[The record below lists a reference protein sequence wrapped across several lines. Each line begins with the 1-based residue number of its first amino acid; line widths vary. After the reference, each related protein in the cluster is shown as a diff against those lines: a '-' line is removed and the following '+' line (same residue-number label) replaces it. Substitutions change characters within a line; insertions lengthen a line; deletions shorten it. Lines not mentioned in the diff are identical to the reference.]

1 MPAIFKTVPWQVDQ
15 LVSGVKQGSISLP
28 DLQRPFVWPAT
39 KVRDLFDSMYK
50 GYPVGALMFWDVSE
64 DGATRKISSGIG
76 VNAQH
81 QIIDGQQ
88 RLTSLFAAMKG
99 VNVRDENYRNRRIRI
114 SFNPFTE
121 RFEVRT
127 AAIAKSPEWIDDISK
142 IWDADF
148 DEDEDFFEPLEA
160 AGREFP
166 KAQRKKLKKT
176 IQRLEGI
183 ENYTFDVVHIQAD
196 VEKRLVADIFVRI
209 NSEGVSLKA
218 YDYILTWLSVFW
230 PEGRDDIERFAQQSR
245 ITPQAATQISG
256 ERVSWTPWNPFWK
269 VETGH
274 IVRIMVAYGQNRAKL
289 LDAYSNLQAKDRSTG
304 EVDSKKQE
312 HELQLLKDALPVVT
326 NHVNWTEFIHS
337 IQLAGFRSESDI
349 TSDFNKLASYT
360 LFIIGRERFKVE
372 LTELRILIARWFF
385 MAQLT
390 GRYTGS
396 SESQLQRDLDLFAT
410 PEVKNADSFRGI
422 VENTIRVTLTNDFW
436 EVNLPQQLVS
446 SQYKMSPSYLCYL
459 AALNILDADMFMLPM
474 KVSHWMDPS
483 IPAEK
488 GTEGH
493 HLFPRA
499 FQQRELGITDTKR
512 INQAANFAP
521 TDWQTNGIISD
532 RNPVEYWPDLVA
544 KRSHGDDWIEQQ
556 MYWHALPENWHH
568 LPYDDFLEQRR
579 HLIARVTRDGF
590 EKLGTT
596 ANVPELNTEFVAT
609 PDEELTFE
617 ALLDGNY
624 LLPGDLLD
632 PIDPDWEV
640 DAVITDD
647 RTIRIDGVDEF
658 DSLDEAAQHVGVDN
672 LSGFEFWALE
682 KDGGLATLAEVISD
696 GPREPELLEES

>member
-1 MPAIFKTVPWQVDQ
+1 M
-15 LVSGVKQGSISLP
+15 
-28 DLQRPFVWPAT
+28 
-39 KVRDLFDSMYK
+39 
-50 GYPVGALMFWDVSE
+50 
-64 DGATRKISSGIG
+64 
-76 VNAQH
+76 
-81 QIIDGQQ
+81 
-88 RLTSLFAAMKG
+88 
-99 VNVRDENYRNRRIRI
+99 
-114 SFNPFTE
+114 
-121 RFEVRT
+121 RT

-142 IWDADF
+142 IWNADF
-148 DEDEDFFEPLEA
+148 DEDEDYLEPLEA
-160 AGREFP
+160 AGRELP
-166 KAQRKKLKKT
+166 KDQRRKLKKT

-183 ENYTFDVVHIQAD
+183 EHYTFDVVHIQAD

-230 PEGRDDIERFAQQSR
+230 PDGREKIEKFAQLSR
-245 ITPQAATQISG
+245 LTPQGASEISG
-256 ERVSWTPWNPFWK
+256 EHVSWTPWNPFWK

-304 EVDSKKQE
+304 QVDSEKQE

-360 LFIIGRERFKVE
+360 LFLIGRERFKVE
-372 LTELRILIARWFF
+372 LTELRTLIARWFF

-422 VENTIRVTLTNDFW
+422 VENAIRLALTNDFW

-499 FQQRELGITDTKR
+499 FQQKELGITDTKR

-532 RNPVEYWPDLVA
+532 RNPAEYWPDLVS
-544 KRSHGDDWIEQQ
+544 KRSHGDKWLEQQ
-556 MYWHALPENWHH
+556 MYWHALPEHWHQ

-590 EKLGTT
+590 EKLGT
-596 ANVPELNTEFVAT
+596 AASVPQLAT
-609 PDEELTFE
+609 QFHSIAEEELSLE
-617 ALLDGNY
+617 ALIDGNY

-632 PIDPDWEV
+632 PIDPDWEIE
-640 DAVITDD
+640 AVITED
-647 RTIRIDGVDEF
+647 RTIRIDGMVEF

-672 LSGFEFWALE
+672 LSGFEFWVLE
-682 KDGGLATLAEVISD
+682 KDGGLATMAELVSD
-696 GPREPELLEES
+696 GPREPELLEEG

>member
-50 GYPVGALMFWDVSE
+50 GYPVGALMFWDVPE
-64 DGATRKISSGIG
+64 DGATRKISSGVG

-142 IWDADF
+142 IWSADF
-148 DEDEDFFEPLEA
+148 DEDEGYFEPLEA
-160 AGREFP
+160 AGRELQ
-166 KAQRKKLKKT
+166 KDQRKKLKKT

-183 ENYTFDVVHIQAD
+183 EHYTFDVVHIQAD

-230 PEGRDDIERFAQQSR
+230 PDGREKIEKFAQLSR
-245 ITPQAATQISG
+245 LTPQGASEISG
-256 ERVSWTPWNPFWK
+256 EHVSWTPWNPFWK

-304 EVDSKKQE
+304 QVDSEKQE

-360 LFIIGRERFKVE
+360 LFLIGRERFKVE
-372 LTELRILIARWFF
+372 LTELRTLIARWFF

-422 VENTIRVTLTNDFW
+422 VENAIRLALTNDFW

-499 FQQRELGITDTKR
+499 FQQKELGITDTKR

-532 RNPVEYWPDLVA
+532 RNPAEYWPDLVS
-544 KRSHGDDWIEQQ
+544 KRSHGDKWLEQQ
-556 MYWHALPENWHH
+556 MYWHALPEHWHQ

-590 EKLGTT
+590 EKLGI
-596 ANVPELNTEFVAT
+596 AASVPQLAT
-609 PDEELTFE
+609 QFHSIAEEELSLE
-617 ALLDGNY
+617 ALIDGNY

-632 PIDPDWEV
+632 PIDPDWEIE
-640 DAVITDD
+640 AVITED
-647 RTIRIDGVDEF
+647 RTIRIDGMVEF

-672 LSGFEFWALE
+672 LSGFEFWVLE
-682 KDGGLATLAEVISD
+682 KDGGLATMAELVSD
-696 GPREPELLEES
+696 GPREPELLEEG

>member
-1 MPAIFKTVPWQVDQ
+1 
-15 LVSGVKQGSISLP
+15 
-28 DLQRPFVWPAT
+28 
-39 KVRDLFDSMYK
+39 
-50 GYPVGALMFWDVSE
+50 
-64 DGATRKISSGIG
+64 
-76 VNAQH
+76 
-81 QIIDGQQ
+81 
-88 RLTSLFAAMKG
+88 
-99 VNVRDENYRNRRIRI
+99 
-114 SFNPFTE
+114 
-121 RFEVRT
+121 
-127 AAIAKSPEWIDDISK
+127 
-142 IWDADF
+142 
-148 DEDEDFFEPLEA
+148 
-160 AGREFP
+160 
-166 KAQRKKLKKT
+166 
-176 IQRLEGI
+176 
-183 ENYTFDVVHIQAD
+183 
-196 VEKRLVADIFVRI
+196 
-209 NSEGVSLKA
+209 
-218 YDYILTWLSVFW
+218 
-230 PEGRDDIERFAQQSR
+230 
-245 ITPQAATQISG
+245 
-256 ERVSWTPWNPFWK
+256 
-269 VETGH
+269 
-274 IVRIMVAYGQNRAKL
+274 
-289 LDAYSNLQAKDRSTG
+289 
-304 EVDSKKQE
+304 
-312 HELQLLKDALPVVT
+312 
-326 NHVNWTEFIHS
+326 
-337 IQLAGFRSESDI
+337 
-349 TSDFNKLASYT
+349 
-360 LFIIGRERFKVE
+360 
-372 LTELRILIARWFF
+372 

-532 RNPVEYWPDLVA
+532 RNPAEYWPDLVA

-556 MYWHALPENWHH
+556 MYWHALPENWHQ

-596 ANVPELNTEFVAT
+596 TSVPQLTTDFAAT
-609 PDEELTFE
+609 SEEELTFE

>member
-1 MPAIFKTVPWQVDQ
+1 
-15 LVSGVKQGSISLP
+15 
-28 DLQRPFVWPAT
+28 
-39 KVRDLFDSMYK
+39 
-50 GYPVGALMFWDVSE
+50 
-64 DGATRKISSGIG
+64 
-76 VNAQH
+76 
-81 QIIDGQQ
+81 
-88 RLTSLFAAMKG
+88 
-99 VNVRDENYRNRRIRI
+99 
-114 SFNPFTE
+114 
-121 RFEVRT
+121 
-127 AAIAKSPEWIDDISK
+127 
-142 IWDADF
+142 
-148 DEDEDFFEPLEA
+148 
-160 AGREFP
+160 
-166 KAQRKKLKKT
+166 
-176 IQRLEGI
+176 
-183 ENYTFDVVHIQAD
+183 
-196 VEKRLVADIFVRI
+196 
-209 NSEGVSLKA
+209 
-218 YDYILTWLSVFW
+218 
-230 PEGRDDIERFAQQSR
+230 
-245 ITPQAATQISG
+245 
-256 ERVSWTPWNPFWK
+256 
-269 VETGH
+269 
-274 IVRIMVAYGQNRAKL
+274 MVAYGQNRAKL
-289 LDAYSNLQAKDRSTG
+289 LDAYSNLQAKDRNTG
-304 EVDSKKQE
+304 QVDSEKQE

-360 LFIIGRERFKVE
+360 LFLIGRERFKVE
-372 LTELRILIARWFF
+372 LTELRTLIARWFF

-396 SESQLQRDLDLFAT
+396 SESQLQRDLDLFAA
-410 PEVKNADSFRGI
+410 PEVKNADSFRDI
-422 VENTIRVTLTNDFW
+422 VENAIRLALTNDFW

-532 RNPVEYWPDLVA
+532 RNPAEYWPDLVA
-544 KRSHGDDWIEQQ
+544 KRSHGDDWLGRQ
-556 MYWHALPENWHH
+556 MYWHALPENWHR

-596 ANVPELNTEFVAT
+596 GSVPQLTTDFVAT
-609 PDEELTFE
+609 HEEALTLE

-632 PIDPDWEV
+632 PIDPDWEI

-672 LSGFEFWALE
+672 LSGFVFWALE
-682 KDGGLATLAEVISD
+682 KDGGLATMAEVISD
-696 GPREPELLEES
+696 GPREPELVEER